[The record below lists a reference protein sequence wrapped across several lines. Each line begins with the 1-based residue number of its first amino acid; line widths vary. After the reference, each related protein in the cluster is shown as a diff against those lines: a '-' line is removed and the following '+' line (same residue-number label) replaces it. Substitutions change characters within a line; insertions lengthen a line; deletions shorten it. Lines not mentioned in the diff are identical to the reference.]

1 MEKERTAQVEASSG
15 RKTDKAFPKTVLIQA
30 NTVSI
35 GYLICSVSIPLTML
49 CIANINTACIALQ
62 RGLFC
67 TASKSTGSFEWTQW
81 TSCSLSCGSQQNRS
95 RPAGSNR
102 PAEVET
108 RPCPTENS
116 TLCKFASG
124 FQWTDW
130 SSWTPC
136 RKSCIEGVQQRTR
149 SCQDTSTSRL
159 MRNDPSKCLSGT
171 AIETQSC
178 NVGTPCGNATWTHW
192 SQWGLC
198 KQIKSP
204 LKFRFRECVSDNM
217 NVADKYCAGLYFE
230 SDVCNF

>member
-116 TLCKFASG
+116 TLCKFAS
-124 FQWTDW
+124 
-130 SSWTPC
+130 
-136 RKSCIEGVQQRTR
+136 
-149 SCQDTSTSRL
+149 
-159 MRNDPSKCLSGT
+159 
-171 AIETQSC
+171 
-178 NVGTPCGNATWTHW
+178 ATWTHW